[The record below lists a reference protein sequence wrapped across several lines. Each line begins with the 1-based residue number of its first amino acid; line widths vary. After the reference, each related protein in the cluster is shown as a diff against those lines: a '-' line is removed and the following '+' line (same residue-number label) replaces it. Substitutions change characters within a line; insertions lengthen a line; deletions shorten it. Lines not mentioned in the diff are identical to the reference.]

1 MKTGPNPK
9 CMTDLRCR
17 PALWVNLMAL
27 AYHPRQLSARE
38 CRCYHDFREM
48 GTRPKF
54 VRFGEAVPIPAG
66 KAFFARFDSTPRPSR
81 PNNQRLDCL
90 CLPGDHPGGPLT
102 GGKMRRTGR
111 V

>member
-1 MKTGPNPK
+1 MENKSAATPAARSAYVCQRRELARHSWMKTGPNPK

-27 AYHPRQLSARE
+27 AYRPRQLSARE

-54 VRFGEAVPIPAG
+54 VRFGEAVSIPAG
-66 KAFFARFDSTPRPSR
+66 RAFFARFDSAPRPSR
-81 PNNQRLDCL
+81 PNNQ
-90 CLPGDHPGGPLT
+90 
-102 GGKMRRTGR
+102 
-111 V
+111 